1 MIDEIRQWLRKCPLI
16 DKGDRFNVNYLG
28 ADPLCYTLEETPNI
42 PILIQY
48 LDGSSL
54 REKIFV
60 VASRDEYGADVL
72 VNITNSGF
80 WEQFEKWVESQNR
93 KKSFPKMGENQTPRK
108 IEITS
113 SHYLFETSETT
124 ARYQIQMKLTYY
136 QKGERT

>member
-93 KKSFPKMGENQTPRK
+93 KNHFRK
-108 IEITS
+108 WEKIKRRE
-113 SHYLFETSETT
+113 
-124 ARYQIQMKLTYY
+124 K
-136 QKGERT
+136 